1 MSDPNLL
8 YLAGFFDGEG
18 SIGVS
23 GGSLSVRVVNS
34 YKPTLDRFQATF
46 GGSVGMHSAGDEKSR
61 MTWVWRAYGDTGEA
75 ALRALFPHLVEKRA
89 QAYMGLHFRELPP
102 GDCRECVKEVLGLL
116 KKTTHF
122 KASA

>member
-1 MSDPNLL
+1 MTDPNLL

-34 YKPTLDRFQATF
+34 YRPVLDRFATTF
-46 GGSVGMHSAGDEKSR
+46 GGSVGLHNAGDEKSR
-61 MTWVWRAYGDTGEA
+61 MTWVWRAYGETGEK
-75 ALRALFPHLVEKRA
+75 ALRALLPHLVEKRA

-102 GDCRECVKEVLGLL
+102 GGCRDCVVEVLGLL

-122 KASA
+122 RASV